1 MAKEDD
7 AAADKRNEDNRKP
20 NNPWPQQPN
29 RPGYSPDNEKDMKI
43 WGILLFG
50 LIGATATT
58 AAVSFSWLITS
69 TLFNFLVLIVQVV
82 IFITL

>member
-7 AAADKRNEDNRKP
+7 AAADKNPKP
-20 NNPWPQQPN
+20 NNPWPQQPS
-29 RPGYSPDNEKDMKI
+29 RPGYSPDSEKDMKI

-58 AAVSFSWLITS
+58 AAVSFSWLITF
-69 TLFNFLVLIVQVV
+69 TVFNFLVLIVQVL
-82 IFITL
+82 FFL

>member
-1 MAKEDD
+1 MGNE
-7 AAADKRNEDNRKP
+7 DKRNKDNP
-20 NNPWPQQPN
+20 NPNSDDYPWQQPN

-58 AAVSFSWLITS
+58 AAVSF
-69 TLFNFLVLIVQVV
+69 F
-82 IFITL
+82 